1 MKKSP
6 VDQLEEIPA
15 APTKR
20 SIRGRLRRIERVSL
34 RHAHKFIVR
43 RFVNLREVRRH
54 AVGWLLLLVALG
66 GATMW
71 QSGISAQPYT
81 APVAAEGGV
90 YTEGVFGAI
99 DTINPLY
106 ATTPAERA
114 ASRLVFANLLTYDEK
129 NDLVGELAQN
139 WKVDASGKIYTITL
153 KANAKWQDGVPITAD
168 DVLFTFNLIKDADTR
183 SPLYASWRNIGVDKV
198 DALTVRFTLPVTYA
212 AFTNSLVIGILPHH
226 ILKGVHPTQMR
237 TDPYNRSPKVAS
249 GPFQFQDLTSVDH
262 GKDHYLV
269 RMTANPSYVFGKPKL
284 SGFQLHAYKDSED
297 MPQAFTSQ
305 EVAGLNNASLSQ
317 IGTLGNNKNYVRID
331 APLYNGVYAF
341 LKTDSP
347 YFADVRVRQALQSA
361 TNQPSILKLFS
372 NTVEP
377 LGGPLLPSQIGYR
390 PDVAQP
396 AMNLD
401 RAGQLLD
408 AAGWTL
414 GPNGKRQRNGEP
426 LRIRVVTVNSGNYPA
441 VAEEVMRQW
450 AQIGVEFDSL
460 VVKPEDVQ
468 QNIIIP
474 RAYDVLVYEVAIGRD
489 SDVYAY
495 WHSSQASSVGLNL
508 SNYKSAK
515 VDDELDSA
523 RTRLD
528 VALREAKYRLFV
540 QQWVNDV
547 PAIGLYRPSL
557 AYIQNK
563 NVETFT
569 ARPLVDST
577 DRYFNVRYWASEHD
591 LLRPTR

>member
-1 MKKSP
+1 MKKP

-15 APTKR
+15 TSKR
-20 SIRGRLRRIERVSL
+20 SLRGHLRRIERVSL

-43 RFVNLREVRRH
+43 RFANLRDVRRH
-54 AVGWLLLLVALG
+54 ALGWLLLLSALS
-66 GATMW
+66 ATIFW
-71 QSGISAQPYT
+71 QAGISAQPYT
-81 APVAAEGGV
+81 ASVPSEGGV
-90 YTEGVFGAI
+90 YTEGVFGQI
-99 DTINPLY
+99 DTVNPLF

-114 ASRLVFANLLTYDEK
+114 ASRLLFANLLTYDDK

-139 WKVDASGKIYTITL
+139 WRVDATGKIYTISL
-153 KANAKWQDGVPITAD
+153 KAHAKWHDGTPITAD

-183 SPLYASWRNIGVDKV
+183 SPLYASWRNIGVEKI
-198 DALTVRFTLPVTYA
+198 DALTVRFTLPVPYA
-212 AFTNSLVIGILPHH
+212 AFTSSLAVGVLPYH

-237 TDPYNRSPKVAS
+237 TDGYNRAPKVAS
-249 GPFQFQDLTSVDH
+249 GPFQFQDLTSVDAS
-262 GKDHYLV
+262 KNHYLV
-269 RMTANPSYVFGKPKL
+269 RMTANPSYVLGKPKL

-317 IGTLGNNKNYVRID
+317 MSTLGTQKNYARID
-331 APLYNGVYAF
+331 APLFNGVYAF

-347 YFADVRVRQALQSA
+347 YLADIRVRQALQIA
-361 TNQPSILKLFS
+361 TNQPSILKLF
-372 NTVEP
+372 NGAVEE
-377 LGGPLLPSQIGYR
+377 LRGPLLPGQIGYR
-390 PDVAQP
+390 NDVNQP
-396 AMNLD
+396 ATNLD
-401 RAGQLLD
+401 RAKQLLD

-414 GPNGKRQRNGEP
+414 GPNGKRQKGGEP

-460 VVKPEDVQ
+460 VVKAEEVQ

-474 RAYDVLVYEVAIGRD
+474 RAYDVLVYEIAIGRD

-508 SNYKSAK
+508 SNYKSPK

-528 VALREAKYRLFV
+528 PALREAKYRLFV
-540 QQWVNDV
+540 QQWVNEV

-557 AYIQNK
+557 TYIQNK
-563 NVETFT
+563 NVETFK
-569 ARPLVDST
+569 ARPLVDAT
-577 DRYFNVRYWASEHD
+577 DRYFNVRFWAAEHD
-591 LLRPTR
+591 KLRPTR